1 VKPARLGGTEGS
13 SPDLNDRVHI
23 AVVIPVAHWQPRL
36 LRCLAACA
44 ELTYEPRTIIVVSDA
59 PIALPPDPHFI
70 NVVTHA
76 SSVTSPGAKRDLART
91 AFPGADV
98 YAYLD
103 DDAFPPAHWLE
114 DAAQALREQPAAAGV
129 AGPGIMP
136 DDQSFWERV
145 SAAVIE
151 MWPGSG
157 PLRFRFRRER
167 ARDCDDVPAYALFI
181 RKNWLDAAGGWATNW
196 YGGEDSVLCAR
207 LAAKG
212 GLIRYDPRLAVFH
225 YRRRLF
231 PDHAWQIWNVGRSR
245 GCLIRAGDALS
256 RRPVFAGPACV
267 VALALMLVVAA
278 SVIGS
283 TVWAT
288 CAIVAAAYLA
298 IACFAPHGVSL
309 GVRVLTP
316 AALLVHHG
324 AYALGM
330 AVGIL
335 TGTRT
340 VRGSVFHSTDPAFA
354 LAGLPE
360 RILGDD
366 GSPNGAAA
374 RRSSVA

>member
-1 VKPARLGGTEGS
+1 
-13 SPDLNDRVHI
+13 
-23 AVVIPVAHWQPRL
+23 
-36 LRCLAACA
+36 
-44 ELTYEPRTIIVVSDA
+44 
-59 PIALPPDPHFI
+59 
-70 NVVTHA
+70 
-76 SSVTSPGAKRDLART
+76 
-91 AFPGADV
+91 
-98 YAYLD
+98 
-103 DDAFPPAHWLE
+103 
-114 DAAQALREQPAAAGV
+114 
-129 AGPGIMP
+129 
-136 DDQSFWERV
+136 
-145 SAAVIE
+145 
-151 MWPGSG
+151 
-157 PLRFRFRRER
+157 
-167 ARDCDDVPAYALFI
+167 
-181 RKNWLDAAGGWATNW
+181 
-196 YGGEDSVLCAR
+196 VLCAR

>member
-1 VKPARLGGTEGS
+1 M
-13 SPDLNDRVHI
+13 
-23 AVVIPVAHWQPRL
+23 VIPVAHWQPRL

-59 PIALPPDPHFI
+59 PIALPLDPHFI
-70 NVVTHA
+70 NVVTRA
-76 SSVTSPGAKRDLART
+76 RSVTSPGAKRDLART
-91 AFPGADV
+91 AFPDADV

-114 DAAQALREQPAAAGV
+114 NAAQALQEQPAAAGV

-151 MWPGSG
+151 MWAGSG
-157 PLRFRFRRER
+157 PLRFRFRREH
-167 ARDCDDVPAYALFI
+167 ARDCDDFPAYSLFI
-181 RKNWLDAAGGWATNW
+181 RGNWLDAAGGWATNW

-207 LAAKG
+207 LAAQG

-225 YRRRLF
+225 YRRRLI

-245 GCLIRAGDALS
+245 GCLVRAGDALS

-267 VALALMLVVAA
+267 VALALMLIVAA
-278 SVIGS
+278 SMIGS
-283 TVWAT
+283 TAWAT
-288 CAIVAAAYLA
+288 CAIVAAVYLA
-298 IACFAPHGVSL
+298 IACFAPQGVSM
-309 GVRVLTP
+309 GVRLLTP

-324 AYALGM
+324 SYALGM

-340 VRGSVFHSTDPAFA
+340 VRGSVFQSTDRACV
-354 LAGLPE
+354 LAELPD
-360 RILGDD
+360 RILGGDAPET
-366 GSPNGAAA
+366 GPAA